1 MTIVDGPL
9 EHHARRLARIVMR
22 LRRLVGNVITDLRYG
37 GFLGGRAYASPFS
50 HLGANDSNNSD
61 YGVLEQ
67 IFASRVR
74 ADDVLVDVGCGK
86 GRVLNWW
93 LSKGYGKKIYGL
105 EIDPAIA
112 AATAARLRRHRN
124 VTVLAGDAIANIPAD
139 ATLFYLFNPF
149 DAAVMARFRD
159 RVRQVCTRPAD
170 LRIIYF
176 APTALEVFAGDTQW
190 TMEELAVDT
199 AGLAEVKDRHRQY
212 VVLRPVV

>member
-1 MTIVDGPL
+1 MN
-9 EHHARRLARIVMR
+9 
-22 LRRLVGNVITDLRYG
+22 NVVTDLRYG
-37 GFLGGRAYASPFS
+37 GFLGGKAYASPFS

-67 IFASRVR
+67 IFVGRVK

-93 LSKGYGKKIYGL
+93 LSKGLGRKIYGL

-112 AATAARLRRHRN
+112 AATATRLQKYPQ
-124 VTVLAGDAIANIPAD
+124 VTVLPGDAIAHLPAD

-149 DAAVMARFRD
+149 DAQVMARFRD
-159 RVRQVCTRPAD
+159 RVREVCTRLGD
-170 LRIIYF
+170 VRIIYF
-176 APTALEVFAGDTQW
+176 APTALEAFTGDAHW
-190 TMEELAVDT
+190 KIEEVEVDT
-199 AGLAEVKDRHRQY
+199 SVLADVKERHRRY